1 MKYSLGPVLWYW
13 PKETLEEFYQ
23 QAATSSADVIY
34 LGEAVCSKRRATKVG
49 DWLEMAKSLAGSGK
63 QIVLSTLALVQASS
77 ELGELKR
84 YVENGEFLIEASDLG
99 VVNMCAE
106 RKLPFV
112 AGHALNCYNAVT
124 LKILLKQGMMR
135 WCMPV
140 ELSRDWLVNL
150 LNQCDEL
157 GIRNQFE
164 VEVLSYGHLPL
175 AYSARCFTARSEDR
189 PKDECETCCIK
200 YPNGRNVLSQENQQ
214 VFVLNGIQTM
224 SGYVYNL
231 GNELASMQGL
241 VDVVRLSPQGT
252 DTFAMLDAFRANENG
267 AAPLPLTANS
277 DWLVNLL
284 NQCDELGI
292 RNQFEVEVLSYG
304 HLPLAYSARC
314 FTARSEDRP
323 KDECETCC
331 IKYPNGRNV
340 LSQENQ
346 QVFVL
351 NGIQTMSGYVYN
363 LGNEL
368 ASMQGLVD
376 VVRLSPQ
383 GTDTFAMLDAFRA
396 NENGAAPLPLTA
408 NSDCNGYWR
417 RLAGLE
423 LQA

>member
-1 MKYSLGPVLWYW
+1 M
-13 PKETLEEFYQ
+13 Q
-23 QAATSSADVIY
+23 QAPCHQSGRLAGY
-34 LGEAVCSKRRATKVG
+34 GEKP
-49 DWLEMAKSLAGSGK
+49 AGSGK
-63 QIVLSTLALVQASS
+63 QVVLSTLALVQASS

-84 YVENGEFLIEASDLG
+84 YVENGEFLLEASDTG

-124 LKILLKQGMMR
+124 LRLLLKQGMTR

-200 YPNGRNVLSQENQQ
+200 YPNGRSMLSQENQQ

-231 GNELASMQGL
+231 GNELASMHGL
-241 VDVVRLSPQGT
+241 VDMVRLSPL
-252 DTFAMLDAFRANENG
+252 DTGVFAMLDAFRANENG
-267 AAPLPLTANS
+267 TS
-277 DWLVNLL
+277 
-284 NQCDELGI
+284 
-292 RNQFEVEVLSYG
+292 
-304 HLPLAYSARC
+304 
-314 FTARSEDRP
+314 
-323 KDECETCC
+323 
-331 IKYPNGRNV
+331 
-340 LSQENQ
+340 
-346 QVFVL
+346 
-351 NGIQTMSGYVYN
+351 
-363 LGNEL
+363 
-368 ASMQGLVD
+368 
-376 VVRLSPQ
+376 
-383 GTDTFAMLDAFRA
+383 
-396 NENGAAPLPLTA
+396 PLPLTA
-408 NSDCNGYWR
+408 NSDCNGYWK

-423 LQA
+423 LQG

>member
-175 AYSARCFTARSEDR
+175 ATPPAALPRVRKTARKMSVKPAALSIR
-189 PKDECETCCIK
+189 TGATCCRRK
-200 YPNGRNVLSQENQQ
+200 TNKCLY
-214 VFVLNGIQTM
+214 
-224 SGYVYNL
+224 
-231 GNELASMQGL
+231 SM
-241 VDVVRLSPQGT
+241 
-252 DTFAMLDAFRANENG
+252 AFR
-267 AAPLPLTANS
+267 P
-277 DWLVNLL
+277 
-284 NQCDELGI
+284 
-292 RNQFEVEVLSYG
+292 
-304 HLPLAYSARC
+304 
-314 FTARSEDRP
+314 
-323 KDECETCC
+323 
-331 IKYPNGRNV
+331 
-340 LSQENQ
+340 
-346 QVFVL
+346 
-351 NGIQTMSGYVYN
+351 
-363 LGNEL
+363 
-368 ASMQGLVD
+368 
-376 VVRLSPQ
+376 
-383 GTDTFAMLDAFRA
+383 
-396 NENGAAPLPLTA
+396 
-408 NSDCNGYWR
+408 
-417 RLAGLE
+417 
-423 LQA
+423 